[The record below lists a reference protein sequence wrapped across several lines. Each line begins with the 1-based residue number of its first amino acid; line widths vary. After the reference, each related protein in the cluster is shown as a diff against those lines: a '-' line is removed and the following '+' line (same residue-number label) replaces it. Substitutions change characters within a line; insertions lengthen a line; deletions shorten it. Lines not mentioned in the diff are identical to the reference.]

1 MDADSEQANTT
12 TTTRRT
18 VKLTVTLSE
27 EVVAA
32 LQAMAGAC
40 GTSVTEQLRRAVST
54 QKWLHE
60 VRRHRHA
67 RVLVE
72 DPSTGT
78 IREVQF
84 VD

>member
-1 MDADSEQANTT
+1 MDAPGAHISDTA
-12 TTTRRT
+12 TRKT
-18 VKLTVTLSE
+18 VKLTVTLSD

-32 LQAMAGAC
+32 LQAMAREC

-60 VRRHRHA
+60 VRRHRNA

-72 DPSTGT
+72 DPNTGIT
-78 IREVQF
+78 REVQF